1 MDRSYVSGFLT
12 VWRACAPNFGIAQGQ
27 LYVTPAME
35 NFIISSRGYLV
46 TQLCLTLCDPTDCG
60 LPVSS
65 VHGILQG
72 RRVEWVA
79 ISSSRVSS

>member
-35 NFIISSRGYLV
+35 NLISSHGYLV
-46 TQLCLTLCDPTDCG
+46 TQLYPTLCDSMDCN
-60 LPVSS
+60 LPGSS
-65 VHGILQG
+65 VHGILQA
-72 RRVEWVA
+72 RRVERVA
-79 ISSSRVSS
+79 ISSSRRSS